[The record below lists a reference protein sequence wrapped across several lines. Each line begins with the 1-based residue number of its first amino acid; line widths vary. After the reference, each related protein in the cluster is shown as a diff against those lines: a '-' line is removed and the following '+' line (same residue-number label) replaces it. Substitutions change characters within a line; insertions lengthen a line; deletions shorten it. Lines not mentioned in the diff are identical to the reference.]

1 LGGKEFKPS
10 EAGLPDN
17 SEIAR
22 IYFRGFDE
30 GKFRSRVMVLFR
42 VLLMKNGDRESLL
55 GLSSKAENAGSLRN
69 FRDEFQ
75 RVNGGG

>member
-1 LGGKEFKPS
+1 
-10 EAGLPDN
+10 
-17 SEIAR
+17 
-22 IYFRGFDE
+22 
-30 GKFRSRVMVLFR
+30 MVLFR